1 METNKYSE
9 IFSKLVEEVK
19 SADDNRARLLI
30 LFRKPLVILVVSF
43 LAILLLQWYK
53 STIPKTSSLAI
64 NNAVQASAQGSDSS
78 ANYIYVDLSGS
89 VVDPKVHRVPVNT
102 RLFEVLSASGGL
114 NELADR
120 PYFYRNFNL
129 AMVLNDQDKIY
140 VPSVNEVLNGI
151 YLENNKIVSAYNGK
165 TTAQVSQPASGGNG
179 KISINTASQ
188 ALLETLKGVGAI
200 TASRIIAGRPY
211 KTVNELVEKDI
222 LKNALF
228 DSFKDQLDL

>member
-53 STIPKTSSLAI
+53 STIPKTNSLAI
-64 NNAVQASAQGSDSS
+64 NNTVQASAQGSDSS

-89 VVDPKVHRVPVNT
+89 VVDPKVHRVPANT